1 MKRKN
6 NFYYDNLTYSNL
18 LKIYKEVRTTCK
30 SETKL
35 FYFTQ
40 NLHTN
45 IYEILKKMYDQKYNF
60 KNYHIF
66 LICEPKYRII
76 MSEDIDDKIVN
87 HFVALNYLLPV
98 LDKTLINANVATRKN
113 KGAKLA
119 YQLFEKY
126 LNSIGIN
133 NKIYVLK
140 MDISKYFYSINHEI
154 LMQKLEKKIKDKNV
168 LTIVKQIISS
178 TNKEYVNMTIK
189 RLKENELRKIQISKM
204 NDRDKEL
211 RKKAIESIPYYEKGK
226 GLSIGNVCSQILAV
240 FYLND
245 VDRYIKE
252 ELKCKYYVRYMDDL
266 VILSTDYERLK
277 IIFSKITEKIE
288 EHKIKVNPKSKIH
301 IFNNGFTFLGYT
313 YRIVN
318 GKIIKRSKNDT
329 RKRIKRKLKF
339 LKLND
344 YQKYFLSI
352 ISYKGFF
359 GKKFIKLNKEYN
371 FIKNKYADYLV
382 FYYKNYKYIYG
393 DKEDIIVKKV
403 INNKKLNS
411 ENFYL
416 IKRYLKGKNIPY
428 IKLKENKF
436 EINN

>member
-1 MKRKN
+1 MQ
-6 NFYYDNLTYSNL
+6 
-18 LKIYKEVRTTCK
+18 IYKEVRSTCK
-30 SETKL
+30 SEMKL
-35 FYFTQ
+35 FYFSQ

-45 IYEILKKMYDQKYNF
+45 IYDILNKFYYQKYNF
-60 KNYHIF
+60 HKYHIF
-66 LICEPKYRII
+66 LICEPKYRVI
-76 MSEDIDDKIVN
+76 MSENISDKIAS
-87 HFVALNYLLPV
+87 HFVARHYLLPV
-98 LDKTLINANVATRKN
+98 LDKTLIDANVATRKN
-113 KGAKLA
+113 KGSKTA
-119 YQLFEKY
+119 YELFEKY
-126 LNSIGIN
+126 LRSIGV
-133 NKIYVLK
+133 NKRIYALK
-140 MDISKYFYSINHEI
+140 MDTSKYFYTIDHEL
-154 LMQKLEKKIKDKNV
+154 LMKKLEKKIKDKNV